1 MTAQV
6 EGSRHPVVDT
16 VVDLRSD
23 LSDLSR
29 TPVWGLSAAD
39 TEAALVEATRL
50 ITQAEQLR
58 LRLLAHAERVDVGD
72 RVGATSPAN
81 WLANETRTTR
91 AAAHRASRLATSLDE
106 AHPAVDEAL
115 ATAAIN
121 VEQAT
126 VIVDA
131 VDELPDTI
139 GANTVAEAE
148 AFLLAEAADHDAK
161 ALRVLGRRLLEVL
174 DPEAAEAEEA
184 RRLAA
189 EEAEARAKA
198 SFTMSDDGHGKV
210 HGRFTI
216 PSAHGSMLRKA
227 LLAIAAPSRNPDRPA
242 NTPTRHAMGLAFLE
256 YLETRPESSLPSAGG
271 VSATVVVTMTLES
284 LMGGLQSAGL
294 CDGSRISA
302 GEARRLACRAGVIPV
317 ILGGKSQPL
326 DIGRKGR
333 FHTKPQRIALGLRD
347 GGCTA
352 VGCDRPPSHCHA
364 HHETPWSHGGS
375 TSVKE
380 GRLLCSRHHTLAHDP
395 TYTATIR
402 PDNKVSFHRRC

>member
-6 EGSRHPVVDT
+6 DDSRHPVVDT
-16 VVDLRSD
+16 VVELRSV
-23 LSDLSR
+23 LSEMSSR
-29 TPVWGLSAAD
+29 PVWGLSTAD
-39 TEAALVEATRL
+39 TEAALVEAQAL
-50 ITQAEQLR
+50 ATQVAQLQF
-58 LRLLAHAERVDVGD
+58 RLLAHAERVDVGGS
-72 RVGATSPAN
+72 VGATSPAN
-81 WLANETRTTR
+81 WLANKTLITRS
-91 AAAHRASRLATSLDE
+91 AAHRAKRLAMALEGS
-106 AHPAVDEAL
+106 HPAVDQAL
-115 ATAAIN
+115 TTASIN
-121 VEQAT
+121 VEQAQ

-131 VDELPDTI
+131 VDELPATI
-139 GANTVAEAE
+139 EASTVAEAE
-148 AFLLAEAADHDAK
+148 AFLLREAADHDAK

-184 RRLAA
+184 RRLER

-227 LLAIAAPSRNPDRPA
+227 LLAYAAPSRNPDRPA
-242 NTPTRHAMGLAFLE
+242 NTPTRHQLGLAFLE
-256 YLETRPESSLPSAGG
+256 YLETRGEDTLPNAGG

-284 LMGGLQSAGL
+284 LMGGLQAAGL

-302 GEARRLACRAGVIPV
+302 AEARRLACRAGVIPV
-317 ILGGKSQPL
+317 VLGGKSQPL
-326 DIGRKGR
+326 DIGRRGR

-352 VGCDRPPSHCHA
+352 TGCDRPPSHCHA
-364 HHETPWSHGGS
+364 HHDTPWSHGGR
-375 TSVKE
+375 TSVKD

-395 TYTATIR
+395 SYATTAQ
-402 PDNKVSFHRRC
+402 PDNRVTFHRRC

>member
-6 EGSRHPVVDT
+6 EDSRHPVVGA
-16 VVDLRSD
+16 VVDLRSV
-23 LSDLSR
+23 LSDLSSR
-29 TPVWGLSAAD
+29 PVWGLSTAD
-39 TEAALVEATRL
+39 TEAALVEAQSL
-50 ITQAEQLR
+50 ATQVAQLQ
-58 LRLLAHAERVDVGD
+58 LRLLAHAERVHVGGS
-72 RVGATSPAN
+72 VGATSPAN
-81 WLANETRTTR
+81 WLAHQTLITR
-91 AAAHRASRLATSLDE
+91 AAAHRAKRLATALDSL
-106 AHPAVDEAL
+106 HPAVDEAL

-121 VEQAT
+121 VEQAS

-139 GANTVAEAE
+139 DASVVAEAE
-148 AFLLAEAADHDAK
+148 AFLLRESADHDAK

-198 SFTMSDDGHGKV
+198 SFTMSEDGHGKV

-216 PSAHGSMLRKA
+216 PSLHGSMLRKA
-227 LLAIAAPSRNPDRPA
+227 LLAYAAPSRNPHRPA

-256 YLETRPESSLPSAGG
+256 YLETRPEDTLPSAGG
-271 VSATVVVTMTLES
+271 VSATVVVTMTLDS
-284 LMGGLQSAGL
+284 LMGGLQAAGL
-294 CDGSRISA
+294 CDGTRISA

-317 ILGGKSQPL
+317 VLSGKSQPL

-333 FHTKPQRIALGLRD
+333 FHTKAQRIALGLRD
-347 GGCTA
+347 GGCTV

-364 HHETPWSHGGS
+364 HHDIPWSHGGK
-375 TSVKE
+375 TSVKD

-395 TYTATIR
+395 GYATTVQ
-402 PDNKVSFHRRC
+402 PDNTVTFHRRC

>member
-1 MTAQV
+1 MTAQAD
-6 EGSRHPVVDT
+6 ETQHPVVGA
-16 VVDLRSD
+16 VVGLRSV
-23 LSDLSR
+23 LSDLSQ
-29 TPVWGLSAAD
+29 TPVWGLSMGE

-50 ITQAEQLR
+50 ITQAEQLQ
-58 LRLLAHAERVDVGD
+58 LRLMAHAERVDVGGAE
-72 RVGATSPAN
+72 GATSPAN
-81 WLANETRTTR
+81 WLAHRTLMTR
-91 AAAHRASRLATSLDE
+91 AAAHRAKRIATALDE
-106 AHPAVDEAL
+106 SHPAVDEAL
-115 ATAAIN
+115 AAASIN

-139 GANTVAEAE
+139 GADTVAEAE

-161 ALRVLGRRLLEVL
+161 ALRIMGRRLLEVL

-184 RRLAA
+184 RRLER

-210 HGRFTI
+210 HGRFSV

-227 LLAIAAPSRNPDRPA
+227 LLALAAPSRNPDRPA
-242 NTPTRHAMGLAFLE
+242 NTPTRHAMGLAFME
-256 YLETRPESSLPSAGG
+256 YLETRPEDTLPSAGG

-284 LMGGLQSAGL
+284 LMGGLQAAGL

-302 GEARRLACRAGVIPV
+302 AEARRLACRAGVIPV
-317 ILGGKSQPL
+317 VLGGKSQPL

-333 FHTKPQRIALGLRD
+333 FHTKTQRIALGLRD

-352 VGCDRPPSHCHA
+352 VGCDRPPSMTHA
-364 HHETPWSHGGS
+364 HHDTPWSRGGS
-375 TSVKE
+375 TSVRD
-380 GRLLCSRHHTLAHDP
+380 GRLLCPRHHTLAHDP
-395 TYTATIR
+395 AYAATVQ

>member
-6 EGSRHPVVDT
+6 EDSSRPVVDT
-16 VVDLRSD
+16 VVDLRSV
-23 LSDLSR
+23 LSDLSSR
-29 TPVWGLSAAD
+29 PVWGLSTAD
-39 TEAALVEATRL
+39 TEAALVEAQAL
-50 ITQAEQLR
+50 ATQVAQLQ
-58 LRLLAHAERVDVGD
+58 LRLLAHAERVHVGD
-72 RVGATSPAN
+72 SVGATSPAN
-81 WLANETRTTR
+81 WLAHQTRTTR
-91 AAAHRASRLATSLDE
+91 AAAHRARRLATSLDE
-106 AHPAVDEAL
+106 SHPAVDEAL
-115 ATAAIN
+115 AAAAIN

-131 VDELPDTI
+131 VDDLPDTI
-139 GANTVAEAE
+139 GADVVAQAE

-161 ALRVLGRRLLEVL
+161 ALRILGRRLLEVL

-216 PSAHGSMLRKA
+216 PSMHGSMLRKA
-227 LLAIAAPSRNPDRPA
+227 LLAYAAPARNPDRPA
-242 NTPTRHAMGLAFLE
+242 NTPTRHQLGLAFLE
-256 YLETRPESSLPSAGG
+256 YLETRGEDTLPSAGG
-271 VSATVVVTMTLES
+271 ISATVVVTMTLET
-284 LMGGLQSAGL
+284 LMGGLKAAGL

-302 GEARRLACRAGVIPV
+302 SEARRLACRAGVIPV
-317 ILGGKSQPL
+317 VLGGKSQPL

-352 VGCDRPPSHCHA
+352 VGCDRPPSQCHA
-364 HHETPWSHGGS
+364 HHDIAWSQNGR
-375 TSVKE
+375 TSVE
-380 GRLLCSRHHTLAHDP
+380 SGRLLCSRHHTLAHDP
-395 TYTATIR
+395 GYAATVQ
-402 PDNKVSFHRRC
+402 PDNKVTFHRRC